1 MIVIPIII
9 LLAMIIAKSQKG
21 LFAAFLVVVT
31 TKSVIDAFWDFK
43 FGPLSVM
50 AIQGGLIP
58 ILFYKIYRKR
68 KILPKLWLRPAKIY
82 AIALSLGIIWSVA
95 SRPIQ
100 SLELVVL
107 NINIFLGF
115 ALIPILVTNRKQFEQ
130 LLIAIMICGIFPILI
145 SIYQLQ
151 TGIVF
156 RERETAGLTRY
167 VGLYHDAF
175 PTRFYGLMTLL
186 SILLHQTI
194 FRTENLF
201 FKFFQ
206 IALAGGAFV
215 SIYAVFSKAAVG
227 VLGLWMMLILMV
239 SKSRVKQLISIIIGL
254 GVVFIVFGD
263 AFFGNIETLFSKE
276 VGYQTGE
283 VKDARYTL
291 AGRGYI
297 WEENLDFWINKQT
310 FFFQWFGDGWS
321 RATHNEYLRILMQN
335 GILGLLFFIVFLIN
349 ISSLTLR
356 INSKLRV
363 FGFMLLGM
371 YFIDSI
377 GLSPAS
383 YYYYNIL
390 VWGIFG
396 LLLLKPQ
403 FFIKQQ
409 NN

>member
-1 MIVIPIII
+1 MILVPIII
-9 LLAMIIAKSQKG
+9 FLAMIFAKAQRG
-21 LFAAFLVVVT
+21 LFACFLVLVA
-31 TKSVIDAFWDFK
+31 TKSIIDAFWDYK
-43 FGPLSVM
+43 FGPLSIM

-58 ILFYKIYRKR
+58 VLFYQLYRKR
-68 KILPKLWLRPAKIY
+68 KLMPKLWLRHARTY
-82 AIALSLGIIWSVA
+82 AISLSLGIIWSIA

-100 SLELVVL
+100 SLELIVL

-115 ALIPILVTNRKQFEQ
+115 VILPILVNDSKQFKKF
-130 LLIAIMICGIFPILI
+130 LIAIMICGIFPILI

-151 TGIVF
+151 TGVIF

-186 SILLHQTI
+186 SILLYQT
-194 FRTENLF
+194 FYKTENLF
-201 FKFFQ
+201 FKVFQ
-206 IALAGGAFV
+206 IGLAGGALL
-215 SIYAVFSKAAVG
+215 SIYAVFSKAAVA
-227 VLGLWMMLILMV
+227 VLGLWTMLILMV
-239 SKSRVKQLISIIIGL
+239 SNSRFKQLISILIGL

-263 AFFGNIETLFSKE
+263 AFYNNIETLFSKE

-297 WEENLDFWINKQT
+297 WEENLDFWINEQT

-321 RATHNEYLRILMQN
+321 RATHNEFLRILMQN
-335 GILGLLFFIVFLIN
+335 GILGLLFFIVFLFN
-349 ISSLTLR
+349 ISNLTFR
-356 INSKLRV
+356 IHSKLRI

-371 YFIDSI
+371 YMIDSI

-396 LLLLKPQ
+396 MLLLKPQ
-403 FFIKQQ
+403 LFFTEQEK
-409 NN
+409 